1 MTSRFGN
8 WKKGFHDGVP
18 VCLGYFAVS
27 FAFGIQAALIGM
39 SAFDATMLSF
49 LNVTS
54 AGQFAAL
61 DIIAATGSFL
71 SLILVQLVVNIR
83 YSLMSAAL
91 SQKVSPNLPIRYRL
105 AMAYGITDEIFA
117 LSAMAPTPLS
127 PWYTFGLISVAI
139 PGWCGGTLAGAILGN
154 VLPGR
159 IISALGVAIFGM
171 FIAIIIPDARDKKPV
186 RLCVVASMVL
196 SFAMAYAPV
205 VKRIPSSYRL
215 IIITLAVSLAAAVLF
230 PVEEDGELSDGVDVS
245 SDGASEKTD
254 AGYDERPEAA
264 GRAASRGEEATA

>member
-1 MTSRFGN
+1 MRRWKMRRKTMNAFTN
-8 WKKGFHDGVP
+8 WKKGVRDGIP

-39 SAFDATMLSF
+39 SALDATILSL

-61 DIIAATGSFL
+61 DVIVQAGSFISMIML
-71 SLILVQLVVNIR
+71 QLVVNIR

-91 SQKVSPNLPIRYRL
+91 SQRVSPKLPVGYRL

-117 LSAMAPTPLS
+117 LSAVAPAPLS
-127 PWYTFGLISVAI
+127 PYYTFGLISIAI
-139 PGWCGGTLAGAILGN
+139 PGWCFGTLAGAVLGN
-154 VLPGR
+154 VLPAR

-171 FIAIIIPDARDKKPV
+171 FIAIIIPDAKDKKPV
-186 RLCVVASMVL
+186 RFCVVVSMLV

-205 VKRIPSSYRL
+205 LKGIPSHYRL
-215 IIITLAVSLAAAVLF
+215 ILITLAVSFIAAVVF
-230 PVEEDGELSDGVDVS
+230 PIEEEAGEAEGESVI
-245 SDGASEKTD
+245 
-254 AGYDERPEAA
+254 ERPVIGQEV
-264 GRAASRGEEATA
+264 

>member
-1 MTSRFGN
+1 MGSRLGN

-18 VCLGYFAVS
+18 VCIGYFAVS

-39 SAFDATMLSF
+39 SAFDATMLSL

-54 AGQFAAL
+54 AGQFASL
-61 DIIAATGSFL
+61 EIIAAGGSFL
-71 SLILVQLVVNIR
+71 SLILVELVVNIR

-91 SQKVSPNLPIRYRL
+91 SQKVAPSLPIRYRL
-105 AMAYGITDEIFA
+105 AMAYGITDEVFA

-127 PWYTFGLISVAI
+127 PWYTFGLISVAF
-139 PGWCGGTLAGAILGN
+139 PGWIGGTFAGAVMGT
-154 VLPGR
+154 VLPAR

-171 FIAIIIPDARDKKPV
+171 FIAIIIPDAKDKKPV
-186 RLCVVASMVL
+186 RLCVIASMVL

-215 IIITLAVSLAAAVLF
+215 ILITVGVSLAAAVLF
-230 PVEEDGELSDGVDVS
+230 PVEEDES
-245 SDGASEKTD
+245 
-254 AGYDERPEAA
+254 
-264 GRAASRGEEATA
+264 

>member
-1 MTSRFGN
+1 MDGCFTERSIMKPETKLGN
-8 WKKGFHDGVP
+8 WKKGVKDGIP

-27 FAFGIQAALIGM
+27 FAFGIQAALAGL
-39 SAFDATMLSF
+39 SAFDATLLSF

-54 AGQFAAL
+54 AGQFAGL
-61 DIIAATGSFL
+61 DVIVQAGSLL

-91 SQKVSPNLPIRYRL
+91 SQKVSPNLPVRYRL

-127 PWYTFGLISVAI
+127 PYYTFGLISIAI
-139 PGWCGGTLAGAILGN
+139 PGWCGGTLVGAALGA

-171 FIAIIIPDARDKKPV
+171 FLAIILPDARDKKRV
-186 RLCVVASMVL
+186 R
-196 SFAMAYAPV
+196 
-205 VKRIPSSYRL
+205 I
-215 IIITLAVSLAAAVLF
+215 
-230 PVEEDGELSDGVDVS
+230 
-245 SDGASEKTD
+245 
-254 AGYDERPEAA
+254 
-264 GRAASRGEEATA
+264 